1 MLASHLLPYNFLF
14 RMSKIVEQQHH
25 VLFLYSFHRYF
36 FTKNQMFPSSQT
48 STAPIGLAVPSFFS
62 RLVQKTGI
70 DIFNKALKFV
80 YSFNCIFIF
89 VSLIILVL
97 YELNFAVLFYK
108 MVNKGVKSHYTIK
121 EKVSFSRI
129 KTVTLGVL
137 KRIVVKI
144 YKNHSLER
152 SKSKIVF

>member
-1 MLASHLLPYNFLF
+1 VFYFFILFIAIFSLKTKCFPRHKHQLLPL
-14 RMSKIVEQQHH
+14 
-25 VLFLYSFHRYF
+25 VLQL
-36 FTKNQMFPSSQT
+36 
-48 STAPIGLAVPSFFS
+48 PSFFS

-108 MVNKGVKSHYTIK
+108 MVNKGVKGHYTIK

>member
-1 MLASHLLPYNFLF
+1 MG
-14 RMSKIVEQQHH
+14 KIVEQQHR
-25 VLFLYSFHRYF
+25 VLFLYSFRYF
-36 FTKNQMFPSSQT
+36 FTKKTNVSLVTNINCSHWSCSCSIILF
-48 STAPIGLAVPSFFS
+48 

-108 MVNKGVKSHYTIK
+108 MVNKGANRIIQLRR
-121 EKVSFSRI
+121 KVSFSRI

-144 YKNHSLER
+144 YKNHSLEDR
-152 SKSKIVF
+152 KVKLFFNLKYVG